1 MKNAKVD
8 LYLCGVKG
16 YAAAQVIVNSYLK
29 HIGSVVIAP
38 DTGTVDDPLEKISQL
53 FESNGVKVS
62 SKDPAKVSELALA
75 IGWKK
80 LINSNYQQVVV
91 LHDSLLP
98 KYRGWNPLLTALING
113 DSRIGSTA
121 LIATSDVDA
130 GPIIAQEAKTI
141 KYPMPLEN
149 AMSIIN
155 ALNEKL
161 LKKVFSQVSSKGK
174 VVGKPQN
181 HKSATYSLWRDEKD
195 FDVDWNLPA
204 EIVLR
209 HIHASSYPYVGARS
223 VLDGEEVRIFDGK
236 ISKENPR
243 IVNRT
248 PGKIWKITN
257 GVPVVVCGKGLIELT
272 KVSGNSGRSVLPV
285 TKLRQRFE

>member
-38 DTGTVDDPLEKISQL
+38 DSGTVDDPIEKISQL

-80 LINSNYQQVVV
+80 LINSSYQQVVV

-113 DSRIGSTA
+113 DSRIG
-121 LIATSDVDA
+121 
-130 GPIIAQEAKTI
+130 
-141 KYPMPLEN
+141 
-149 AMSIIN
+149 
-155 ALNEKL
+155 
-161 LKKVFSQVSSKGK
+161 
-174 VVGKPQN
+174 
-181 HKSATYSLWRDEKD
+181 
-195 FDVDWNLPA
+195 
-204 EIVLR
+204 
-209 HIHASSYPYVGARS
+209 
-223 VLDGEEVRIFDGK
+223 
-236 ISKENPR
+236 
-243 IVNRT
+243 
-248 PGKIWKITN
+248 
-257 GVPVVVCGKGLIELT
+257 
-272 KVSGNSGRSVLPV
+272 
-285 TKLRQRFE
+285 

>member
-1 MKNAKVD
+1 VKNAKVD

-29 HIGSVVIAP
+29 HVGSVVIAP
-38 DTGTVDDPLEKISQL
+38 DTGTVDDPLEKISQI
-53 FESNGVKVS
+53 FESAGVKVS
-62 SKDPAKVSELALA
+62 S
-75 IGWKK
+75 
-80 LINSNYQQVVV
+80 N
-91 LHDSLLP
+91 DSLLP

-121 LIATSDVDA
+121 LIATNDVDA
-130 GPIIAQEAKTI
+130 GPIIAQEAKSI

-155 ALNEKL
+155 SLNEKL
-161 LKKVFSQVSSKGK
+161 LKKIFSQVSSKGK

-195 FDVDWNLPA
+195 FDIDWTLPA

-248 PGKIWKITN
+248 PGKIFKITN